1 MLPFIAI
8 ATNQSL
14 LVRNRQNKKPKN
26 NKDATGVKFRI
37 DLHGEIREVR
47 IKLCFYEY
55 AEIR

>member
-1 MLPFIAI
+1 
-8 ATNQSL
+8 L
-14 LVRNRQNKKPKN
+14 LGTGKTKKPKN